1 MRPWRIRFFVLLV
14 PVLLLLPVKGRA
26 FWGVG
31 DIVFD
36 PSNFANTLDT
46 AVRLLKVVGIAQDQ
60 LEKIETNLQKLEGLL
75 DVLRDPD
82 LSNLQKL
89 EAVSANAD
97 GLSYAVD
104 TLEASYSATYP
115 DFDSPVDRDRLKT
128 LQKRWLEQTRE
139 SIEKAMAVQGAVQD
153 LPADREDLAD
163 ALTKARAA
171 EGNLQIGQSQAEIDA
186 IMAKQLMRL
195 EHMLA
200 VSQRAQ
206 SAHLA
211 EQNALERARAR
222 YHEHLMEG
230 FGDPSPV
237 VPMSTFP

>member
-1 MRPWRIRFFVLLV
+1 MRPWRIRFLV
-14 PVLLLLPVKGRA
+14 FLVVVLLLPAKGRA

-75 DVLRDPD
+75 DVLKDPD
-82 LSNLQKL
+82 LSNLEKL
-89 EAVSANAD
+89 EAINANAD

-104 TLEASYSATYP
+104 TLEASYNQTYP
-115 DFDSPVDRDRLKT
+115 DFTSPVDKDKLRE
-128 LQKRWLEQTRE
+128 LQKRWRDQTRE

-153 LPADREDLAD
+153 LPADRKDLAK
-163 ALTKARAA
+163 ALSKARGA

-200 VSQRAQ
+200 VSQRAE

-211 EQNALERARAR
+211 EENALDRARAR